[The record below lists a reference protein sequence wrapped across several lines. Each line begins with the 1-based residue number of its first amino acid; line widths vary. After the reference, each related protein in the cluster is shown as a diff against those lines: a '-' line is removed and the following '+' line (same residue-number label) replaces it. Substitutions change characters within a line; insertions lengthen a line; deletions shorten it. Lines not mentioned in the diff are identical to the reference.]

1 MNGSTEIL
9 DVYIFKTTFEDIL
22 KSEGDKL
29 IKTLSTAINA
39 KELEL
44 EQVLKVDLSYD
55 QAMKCL
61 RCKVQDFAM
70 RAMIGELG
78 DMNTDGLSH
87 YSHEDCLGGMVRMH
101 FTVFKNDLP
110 HDNSTDW
117 LDIDLE
123 EIISKAIGKKL
134 TT

>member
-9 DVYIFKTTFEDIL
+9 DVYIFKTTFEDIF

-70 RAMIGELG
+70 RNLG
-78 DMNTDGLSH
+78 
-87 YSHEDCLGGMVRMH
+87 
-101 FTVFKNDLP
+101 
-110 HDNSTDW
+110 
-117 LDIDLE
+117 I
-123 EIISKAIGKKL
+123 
-134 TT
+134 